1 MVCQEVNTKSIT
13 VCDHPILHH
22 QLAIIRDKHTV
33 PEIFRLAMSRISQI
47 VLQEATQDLP
57 TVIKTI
63 ETPLQPMQVNV
74 LDPAVPIIVIPIL
87 RAGLLMTDVMLNLIP
102 TAHLYHLGLYRDK
115 KTLMPVTYYN
125 KLTTEMN
132 YENAR
137 IFILDPMLA
146 TGGSLSV
153 AINIVKE
160 LNAQEKNISIAAVIA
175 APEGIKNIKEH
186 YPEVKIFSAALDSH
200 LNEHAY
206 IVPGLGDAGDRG
218 FRT

>member
-1 MVCQEVNTKSIT
+1 MLSQKINYKSIT
-13 VCDHPILHH
+13 VCDHPIVHD

-33 PEIFRLAMSRISQI
+33 PEVFRLAMTRIAQI
-47 VLQEATQDLP
+47 VLQEATYDLP
-57 TVIKTI
+57 TITKTI

-74 LDPAVPIIVIPIL
+74 LDTAVPIIVIPIL

-102 TAHLYHLGLYRDK
+102 SAHLYHLGLYRDK

-125 KLTTEMN
+125 KLTTEMD
-132 YENAR
+132 YKKAR

-160 LNAQEKNISIAAVIA
+160 LNAIEKNITIASVIA
-175 APEGIKNIKEH
+175 APEGIKKIKDA
-186 YPEVKIFSAALDSH
+186 YPQVKLFSGALDSH

-206 IVPGLGDAGDRG
+206 IVPGLGDAGDRAYN
-218 FRT
+218 T